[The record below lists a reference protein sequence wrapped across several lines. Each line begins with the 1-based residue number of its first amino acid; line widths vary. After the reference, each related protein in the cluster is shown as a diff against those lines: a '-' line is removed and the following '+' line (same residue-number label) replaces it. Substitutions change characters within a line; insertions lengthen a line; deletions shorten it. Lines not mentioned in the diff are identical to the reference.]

1 VRNQKPRIQE
11 TADDVFRGAPVKNF
25 PDLLHSSID
34 AMFAI
39 DGNQRVMFWNHA
51 SEELTGIPA
60 AKAIGKP
67 CHEVLHGREPSGG
80 LFCKA
85 NCELGQLARGGP
97 PPAVFSMRIS
107 SKERGNIQLNVGTML
122 VPSPDDRE
130 WMVVHVM
137 RRGHCKSSAGAGMAA
152 RKQRSHATADQASH
166 GLCLLTERERE
177 ILCMLTNGMTTAA
190 ISKNL
195 NISMATVRNHIQ
207 RLMAKLN
214 VHTRIEAV
222 SCAHQHLAM

>member
-1 VRNQKPRIQE
+1 
-11 TADDVFRGAPVKNF
+11 VFRGVLVKNF

-80 LFCKA
+80 VFCKA

-152 RKQRSHATADQASH
+152 RKQRSHAAADQASH